1 MIFSDDAILMTL
13 LGRYDEENEVKE
25 AVLTYC
31 NRGAVSSQVQKR
43 EMVQTQAAPMRTGF
57 MQPQPSQQYQIP
69 DGTVSG
75 DLADVWSKL

>member
-13 LGRYDEENEVKE
+13 LGRYDEENEIKE

-43 EMVQTQAAPMRTGF
+43 PMVQT
-57 MQPQPSQQYQIP
+57 
-69 DGTVSG
+69 
-75 DLADVWSKL
+75 

>member
-43 EMVQTQAAPMRTGF
+43 EMIQT
-57 MQPQPSQQYQIP
+57 
-69 DGTVSG
+69 
-75 DLADVWSKL
+75 